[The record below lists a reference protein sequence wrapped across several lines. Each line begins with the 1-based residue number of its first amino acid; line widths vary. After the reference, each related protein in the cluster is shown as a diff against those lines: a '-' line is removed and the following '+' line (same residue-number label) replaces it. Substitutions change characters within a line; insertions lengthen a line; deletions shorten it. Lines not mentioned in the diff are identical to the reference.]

1 MRPPKAKPAPN
12 QEQILYD
19 DLLRKLLDL
28 LSLYRGLLRITLLRN
43 IALLTYALLTL
54 FHGARGANGWLSQA
68 ALARC
73 LPLKSSPKGREQR
86 LSGSYLTPA

>member
-28 LSLYRGLLRITLLRN
+28 LSLYRGMLRITLLRN
-43 IALLTYALLTL
+43 IALLTYGLLTL

-73 LPLKSSPKGREQR
+73 LPLQSIPREGNNASP
-86 LSGSYLTPA
+86 GSCITPA